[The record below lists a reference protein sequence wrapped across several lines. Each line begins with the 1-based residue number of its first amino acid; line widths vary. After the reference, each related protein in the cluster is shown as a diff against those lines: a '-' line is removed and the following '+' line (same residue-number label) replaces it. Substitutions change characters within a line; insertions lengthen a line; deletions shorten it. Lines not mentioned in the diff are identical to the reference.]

1 MSDGVSS
8 DKKRAVRSTNMSA
21 SERLLLVDL
30 CAKYSQI
37 VDRKKTDSGSWK
49 AKEEGWK
56 QLATEFQASGGERR
70 EWSQLKHVRIGCSM
84 KNMT

>member
-8 DKKRAVRSTNMSA
+8 GKKRAVRSTNMSA

-37 VDRKKTDSGSWK
+37 IDCKKTDSGSWK
-49 AKEEGWK
+49 AKGRRGSSWLPSFRRRVESV
-56 QLATEFQASGGERR
+56 ASGV
-70 EWSQLKHVRIGCSM
+70 SSNTYVLVV
-84 KNMT
+84 